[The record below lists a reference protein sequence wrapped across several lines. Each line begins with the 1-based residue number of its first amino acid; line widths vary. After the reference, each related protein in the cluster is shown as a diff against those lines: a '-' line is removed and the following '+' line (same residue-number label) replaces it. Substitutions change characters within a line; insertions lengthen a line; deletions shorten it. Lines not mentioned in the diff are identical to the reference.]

1 MGTVVHLLEHLLG
14 RHGHTV
20 SLDTDLEGRSGAVY
34 TVPLLAEREQAILV
48 TGHLE
53 PTPLSAERVAAFAAT
68 VADTGAALGVLVH
81 LGPLEAGAAAAG
93 QGVVAL
99 WGRDRLV
106 RLLGETEL
114 CEALGHD
121 LPDLPLEPAQEA
133 RGPTLAESVS
143 ELMPVA
149 FSAPEPQLDMTGL
162 DLGALLAQAATA
174 PPPRHL
180 QPPQPPPPPH
190 APQAYAPSPLPA
202 YAPPSPPSPQA
213 PPAPPRPL
221 ASRPLLPVRVTEQ
234 DARRKVKDKLFGI
247 DRVELLLQ
255 PVHLFDYECDQLKE
269 GSLAYDTLDGR
280 VQVNA
285 SDKSLLDV
293 DPDVANP
300 DAPTLLAADH
310 GLAVTERVVRIP
322 EERALELARQHV
334 TRKHVRSVEVRV
346 PDHHNSLM
354 YTERRKVEP
363 TPDQIRL
370 RPLGIHFRP
379 VWRMLGR
386 NGQIDLDALD
396 GRELFSEVRG
406 GRTDA
411 MVVD

>member
-1 MGTVVHLLEHLLG
+1 MGTVVRLLEHLLG
-14 RHGHTV
+14 RHGHAVTV
-20 SLDTDLEGRSGAVY
+20 EADLEGRSGAVY
-34 TVPLLAEREQAILV
+34 TVPLLAERDLAVLV

-53 PTPLSAERVAAFAAT
+53 SSPLTAERVASFAET
-68 VADTGAALGVLVH
+68 VIDTGASLGVLIH

-93 QGVVAL
+93 QGRVAL
-99 WGRDRLV
+99 WSRDQLV

-114 CEALGHD
+114 SEALGEE
-121 LPDLPLEPAQEA
+121 LPELPFEPTRAV
-133 RGPTLAESVS
+133 RGPVVAEAVS
-143 ELMPVA
+143 DLLPPA
-149 FSAPEPQLDMTGL
+149 FSQPEPQFDLTGL
-162 DLGALLAQAATA
+162 DLEAVVAEAASA
-174 PPPRHL
+174 PPPQHL
-180 QPPQPPPPPH
+180 RPPPVPAPVYVPPPTPPPPP
-190 APQAYAPSPLPA
+190 APLP
-202 YAPPSPPSPQA
+202 
-213 PPAPPRPL
+213 PPRPT

-285 SDKSLLDV
+285 SDKTLLDV

-300 DAPTLLAADH
+300 DAPTFLAANH
-310 GLAVTERVVRIP
+310 GYTVSERVVRIP
-322 EERALELARQHV
+322 EDRALELARQHV

-346 PDHHNSLM
+346 PDHNNALL

-379 VWRMLGR
+379 VWRMMGR

-396 GRELFSEVRG
+396 GREVFSEVRG

>member
-1 MGTVVHLLEHLLG
+1 MHMGTVVHLLEHLLG

-20 SLDTDLEGRSGAVY
+20 SLDTDLEGRSGAIY
-34 TVPLLAEREQAILV
+34 TVPLLAERESAILV

-53 PTPLSAERVAAFAAT
+53 PTPLTAERVAAFADT
-68 VADTGAALGVLVH
+68 VADTGAAVGVLVH
-81 LGPLEAGAAAAG
+81 LGPVEAGAATAG
-93 QGVVAL
+93 QGLVAL
-99 WGRDRLV
+99 WGRDQLV

-121 LPDLPLEPAQEA
+121 LPDLPLEATRA
-133 RGPTLAESVS
+133 VRGPAVAESVS
-143 ELMPVA
+143 DLLPLA
-149 FSAPEPQLDMTGL
+149 FSEPEPQLDITGL
-162 DLGALLAQAATA
+162 DLGALVAEAATA
-174 PPPRHL
+174 LPPAHLPPPPRSLHPASAAPGYA
-180 QPPQPPPPPH
+180 PPLPPPTPAAPPPPP
-190 APQAYAPSPLPA
+190 P
-202 YAPPSPPSPQA
+202 
-213 PPAPPRPL
+213 PPRPL

-247 DRVELLLQ
+247 ERVELLLQ

-285 SDKSLLDV
+285 SDKTLLDV

-300 DAPTLLAADH
+300 DAPTLLAANH
-310 GLAVTERVVRIP
+310 GLPVVERVVRIP
-322 EERALELARQHV
+322 EDRALELARQHV

-363 TPDQIRL
+363 TPDQVRL

-396 GRELFSEVRG
+396 GREVFSEVRG

>member
-1 MGTVVHLLEHLLG
+1 MGTVVRLLEQLLG

-20 SLDTDLEGRSGAVY
+20 SLDADLEGRSGAIY
-34 TVPLLAEREQAILV
+34 TVPLLAEREMAVLV

-53 PTPLSAERVAAFAAT
+53 PTPLTAERVASFAET

-93 QGVVAL
+93 QGRVAL
-99 WGRDRLV
+99 WSRDQLT
-106 RLLGETEL
+106 RLLGETDL
-114 CEALGHD
+114 CEALGHA
-121 LPDLPLEPAQEA
+121 PPELPLEPTLSV
-133 RGPTLAESVS
+133 RGPAIAESVAD
-143 ELMPVA
+143 LLPPA
-149 FSAPEPQLDMTGL
+149 FSVPEPQLDMTGL
-162 DLGALLAQAATA
+162 DLGALVAEAATA
-174 PPPRHL
+174 PRPAPLPPVPAPAPSYA
-180 QPPQPPPPPH
+180 PPPAQLPPPP
-190 APQAYAPSPLPA
+190 A
-202 YAPPSPPSPQA
+202 
-213 PPAPPRPL
+213 PAPPRPT

-247 DRVELLLQ
+247 ERVELVLQ

-300 DAPTLLAADH
+300 EAPTLLAANH
-310 GLAVTERVVRIP
+310 GLTVTERVVRIP

-346 PDHHNSLM
+346 PDHHNSLL

-379 VWRMLGR
+379 VWRLMGR

-396 GRELFSEVRG
+396 GREVFSEVRG

>member
-1 MGTVVHLLEHLLG
+1 
-14 RHGHTV
+14 
-20 SLDTDLEGRSGAVY
+20 
-34 TVPLLAEREQAILV
+34 
-48 TGHLE
+48 
-53 PTPLSAERVAAFAAT
+53 
-68 VADTGAALGVLVH
+68 
-81 LGPLEAGAAAAG
+81 
-93 QGVVAL
+93 
-99 WGRDRLV
+99 
-106 RLLGETEL
+106 
-114 CEALGHD
+114 
-121 LPDLPLEPAQEA
+121 
-133 RGPTLAESVS
+133 
-143 ELMPVA
+143 
-149 FSAPEPQLDMTGL
+149 
-162 DLGALLAQAATA
+162 
-174 PPPRHL
+174 
-180 QPPQPPPPPH
+180 
-190 APQAYAPSPLPA
+190 
-202 YAPPSPPSPQA
+202 
-213 PPAPPRPL
+213 
-221 ASRPLLPVRVTEQ
+221 VRVTEQ

-300 DAPTLLAADH
+300 DAPTLLPANH
-310 GLAVTERVVRIP
+310 GLTVTERVVRIP

-346 PDHHNSLM
+346 PDHRNSLM

-379 VWRMLGR
+379 VWRMMGR